1 LSVRFLEETNPMRT
15 LAFAA
20 LGLLTLAASCAPVA
34 GDDMAGAAAPRAR
47 QCFSVRQVD
56 NFKQGRPDQVFLR
69 VGRND
74 VYELNAVGGCP
85 DMDFAVQMALIPD
98 GAMVS
103 ERLCTDD
110 WARIVVP
117 GSTSQTSVCRVR
129 VSRKLTAEEI
139 AALPPRH
146 RP

>member
-1 LSVRFLEETNPMRT
+1 MRT

-20 LGLLTLAASCAPVA
+20 LGALTFLASCARVEGVGMA
-34 GDDMAGAAAPRAR
+34 GDPPARAR
-47 QCFSVRQVD
+47 QCFSVRQVN
-56 NFKQGRPDQVFLR
+56 NFEQGRPDQVFLR
-69 VGRND
+69 VGRSD
-74 VYELNAVGGCP
+74 VYELNAAGGCP

-98 GAMVS
+98 GGMVGS
-103 ERLCTDD
+103 RLCTDD

-139 AALPPRH
+139 EALPANH

>member
-1 LSVRFLEETNPMRT
+1 MRT

-20 LGLLTLAASCAPVA
+20 LGLLTFSASCAPVA
-34 GDDMAGAAAPRAR
+34 DSDMTGAATPRAR

-98 GAMVS
+98 DGMVS
-103 ERLCTDD
+103 TRLCTDD

-117 GSTSQTSVCRVR
+117 GSTSRTAVCRVR
-129 VSRKLTAEEI
+129 VSRKLTADEI

>member
-1 LSVRFLEETNPMRT
+1 T
-15 LAFAA
+15 
-20 LGLLTLAASCAPVA
+20 
-34 GDDMAGAAAPRAR
+34 PRAG

-98 GAMVS
+98 DGMVS
-103 ERLCTDD
+103 TRLCTDD

-117 GSTSQTSVCRVR
+117 GSTSRTAVCRVR

>member
-1 LSVRFLEETNPMRT
+1 MRT

-20 LGLLTLAASCAPVA
+20 LGLLTFSASCAPVA
-34 GDDMAGAAAPRAR
+34 DSDMTGAATPRAG

-98 GAMVS
+98 GGMVS

-117 GSTSQTSVCRVR
+117 GSTSRTAVCRVR
-129 VSRKLTAEEI
+129 VSRKLTAEGI

>member
-1 LSVRFLEETNPMRT
+1 MRT
-15 LAFAA
+15 FAFAA
-20 LGLLTLAASCAPVA
+20 TGLLTLAASCAPVA
-34 GDDMAGAAAPRAR
+34 GGDMAVAAPPPAR

-56 NFKQGRPDQVFLR
+56 NFKQGRSDQVFLR
-69 VGRND
+69 VGRSD
-74 VYELNAVGGCP
+74 VYELTAIGGCP
-85 DMDFAVQMALIPD
+85 DMDFANQMALIPD
-98 GAMVS
+98 GGMVS
-103 ERLCTDD
+103 ARLCTDD

>member
-1 LSVRFLEETNPMRT
+1 MRT

-34 GDDMAGAAAPRAR
+34 DSDMTGAATQSAR

-98 GAMVS
+98 DGMVS
-103 ERLCTDD
+103 TRLCTDD

-117 GSTSQTSVCRVR
+117 GSTSQTAVCRVR

>member
-1 LSVRFLEETNPMRT
+1 MRA
-15 LAFAA
+15 LAPVLAA
-20 LGLLTLAASCAPVA
+20 LGLTTFVASCAPVA
-34 GDDMAGAAAPRAR
+34 DGGLSGEPAARAR
-47 QCFSVRQVD
+47 QCFTVRQVD
-56 NFKQGRPDQVFLR
+56 NFEQGRTDQVFLR

-74 VYELNAVGGCP
+74 VYELNAAGGCP
-85 DMDFAVQMALIPD
+85 DMDFASRMALIPD
-98 GAMVS
+98 GGMVGS
-103 ERLCTDD
+103 RLCTDD

-139 AALPPRH
+139 AALPPGH